1 MKTEIRPPKEILAL
15 LKPYLDTQRVTV
27 VVEKNDGGKLAGA
40 LTSIKEHNIE
50 VQNVGPAK
58 VIPISEI
65 REITHG
71 RLIEPQALSKRK

>member
-15 LKPYLDTQRVTV
+15 LKPYLDTQCVTV
-27 VVEKNDGGKLAGA
+27 VVEKNDGSRFAGA

-50 VQNVGPAK
+50 VQDVGPAK
-58 VIPISEI
+58 VIPIGEI

-71 RLIEPQALSKRK
+71 WLIEPRALSKKK